1 LSFIHDKFSGEKT
14 VKKSVIASLLAV
26 GALGVTVAA
35 FTTPHVPALAQAQAQ
50 AQPAASVSPQGLP
63 DFVTLYENN
72 SPSVVSISVSSTIG
86 KKPAKPGADG
96 AAPDKEDMEEFFRR
110 YFGQGGQG
118 GQGGRSPRELRRQGG
133 GSGFIISADG
143 LIVTNSHVVEDA
155 DEVLVK
161 LIDKREFKAKVIG
174 SDKRSDVAVIK
185 IEASGLPAVKVGNPD
200 RLRIGE
206 WVAAIG
212 QPLGFE
218 STLTTG
224 VVSAKSRASRGADT
238 TGDLVPFIQH
248 DAAVNPG
255 NSGGPLFN
263 TRGEVVA
270 INSMIATVSGGFQ
283 GISFAIPIDLA
294 MDVVGQ
300 LRAGG
305 SVKRGMLGVNIGAV
319 SRDLA
324 DAFGLPRAQGA
335 LVSGVN
341 KGSAAEKAGVREGDV
356 VLKFNDRVVDD
367 SRDLPRYVTSARPG
381 TPSKIQVWRDGKTV
395 DLTVTLDEYK
405 EQTQLASLD
414 KATPKAAAVATP
426 DTKEDRLG
434 LSFRAPNEKERG
446 AAKVASGGAVV
457 SDVSEKSS
465 VRALT
470 EGDIIIGV
478 TRKGKSTAV
487 SSPSQLAELIKDS
500 EKGST
505 LAFRVKRAIDRAGAE
520 YNEFFAPEK
529 LPE

>member
-1 LSFIHDKFSGEKT
+1 M
-14 VKKSVIASLLAV
+14 KKSLIASLLAV
-26 GALGVTVAA
+26 GALGVTVGA
-35 FTTPHVPALAQAQAQ
+35 FTSPHLPVVAQAPSTAPLSSV
-50 AQPAASVSPQGLP
+50 APAAPQGLP
-63 DFVTLYENN
+63 DFVTLYEKN
-72 SPSVVSISVSSTIG
+72 SPSVVSISVSTTVG
-86 KKPAKPGADG
+86 KNKPRAGGSDAT
-96 AAPDKEDMEEFFRR
+96 PDKDEMEDLFRR
-110 YFGQGGQG
+110 YFGGGN
-118 GQGGRSPRELRRQGG
+118 GGRNMPRDLRRQSG

-161 LIDKREFKAKVIG
+161 LTDKREFKAKVIG
-174 SDKRSDVAVIK
+174 SDKRSDVAIIK
-185 IEASGLPAVKVGNPD
+185 IEAKGLPAVKIGNPAN
-200 RLRIGE
+200 LRVGE

-224 VVSAKSRASRGADT
+224 IVSAKSRASRGGDS

-283 GISFAIPIDLA
+283 GISFAVPIDLA

-300 LRAGG
+300 LQAGG
-305 SVKRGMLGVNIGAV
+305 SVKRGMLGVNIGPV
-319 SRDLA
+319 TRDLA
-324 DAFGLPRAQGA
+324 EAFNLPKAQGA

-341 KGSAAEKAGVREGDV
+341 KGSAADKGGVKEGDV
-356 VLKFNDRVVDD
+356 VLKFNDRVVED

-381 TPSKIQVWRDGKTV
+381 TPSKVQVWRDGRLV
-395 DLTVTLDEYK
+395 DLSVTLDEYK
-405 EQTQLASLD
+405 EQTQVASVER
-414 KATPKAAAVATP
+414 ATPKRASEP
-426 DTKEDRLG
+426 ELTKDDRLG
-434 LSFRAPNEKERG
+434 LTLRAPSEKERG
-446 AAKVASGGAVV
+446 AAKVAAGGAVI

-465 VRALT
+465 VRALN
-470 EGDIIIGV
+470 EGDIIVGV

-487 SSPSQLAELIKDS
+487 TSPAQLAELIKGS

-505 LAFRVKRAIDRAGAE
+505 LAFRVKRPSDRAGSD

>member
-1 LSFIHDKFSGEKT
+1 M
-14 VKKSVIASLLAV
+14 KKSLLASLIAA
-26 GALGVTVAA
+26 GALGVTVGA
-35 FTTPHVPALAQAQAQ
+35 FTTPHVPVIAQAQSPTQVQSA
-50 AQPAASVSPQGLP
+50 PPTVSPQGLP
-63 DFVTLYENN
+63 DFVTLYEQN
-72 SPSVVSISVSSTIG
+72 SPSVVSIAVSTNVKRSAPKAGGT
-86 KKPAKPGADG
+86 DG
-96 AAPDKEDMEEFFRR
+96 AAPDREDMEEFFKR

-118 GQGGRSPRELRRQGG
+118 GRNAPRDLRRQGG
-133 GSGFIISADG
+133 GSGFIISGDG
-143 LIVTNSHVVEDA
+143 LIITNSHVVEDA

-161 LIDKREFKAKVIG
+161 LTDKREFKAKVIG
-174 SDKRSDVAVIK
+174 TDKRTDVAVIK
-185 IEASGLPAVKVGNPD
+185 IEAKGLPAVKIGNPD
-200 RLRIGE
+200 RLRVGE

-218 STLTTG
+218 STLTSG
-224 VVSAKSRASRGADT
+224 IISAKSRASRGGDS

-300 LRAGG
+300 LQAGG
-305 SVKRGMLGVNIGAV
+305 AVKRGMLGVNIGAV
-319 SRDLA
+319 TRDLA
-324 DAFGLPRAQGA
+324 EAFNLPKAQGA

-341 KGSAAEKAGVREGDV
+341 KGSAADKAGIKEGDV
-356 VLKFNDRVVDD
+356 VLKFNDRVVED

-381 TPSKIQVWRDGKTV
+381 TPSKVQVWRDGKLV
-395 DLTVTLDEYK
+395 DLSVTLDEYK
-405 EQTQLASLD
+405 EPTQLASLGRE
-414 KATPKAAAVATP
+414 TPKPTAAKVESTQA
-426 DTKEDRLG
+426 DSLG
-434 LSFRAPNEKERG
+434 LTLRPLNEKERG
-446 AAKVASGGAVV
+446 ASKLSSGGAVV

-465 VRALT
+465 VRGLN
-470 EGDIIIGV
+470 EGDIIVGV
-478 TRKGKSTAV
+478 TSKGKSTAIT
-487 SSPSQLAELIKDS
+487 SPSQLAELIKS
-500 EKGST
+500 TQKGAT
-505 LAFRVKRAIDRAGAE
+505 LAFRVKRAADRTGSE

>member
-1 LSFIHDKFSGEKT
+1 M
-14 VKKSVIASLLAV
+14 KKSLIASLLAV

-35 FTTPHVPALAQAQAQ
+35 FTSPHVPVAAQAAAQ
-50 AQPAASVSPQGLP
+50 VSSPQTPQGLP
-63 DFVTLYENN
+63 DFVSLYESN
-72 SPSVVSISVSSTIG
+72 SPSVVSIAVSTTIG
-86 KKPAKPGADG
+86 KKSSKSGAEG

-118 GQGGRSPRELRRQGG
+118 APGGRAPRELRRQGG
-133 GSGFIISADG
+133 GSGFIISNDG
-143 LIVTNSHVVEDA
+143 YIITNSHVVEDA

-161 LIDKREFKAKVIG
+161 LTDKREFKAKVIG

-185 IEASGLPAVKVGNPD
+185 IDAKDLPAVKIGNPD
-200 RLRIGE
+200 RLKIGE

-224 VVSAKSRASRGADT
+224 VVSAKARASRGSET

-300 LRAGG
+300 LRTGG
-305 SVKRGMLGVNIGAV
+305 SVKRGMLGVQIGAV

-324 DAFGLPRAQGA
+324 DAFGLAKAQGA
-335 LVSGVN
+335 LVSSVN
-341 KGSAAEKAGVREGDV
+341 KGSAAEKAGVKEGDV
-356 VLKFNDRVVDD
+356 ILKFNDRVVDN

-381 TPSKIQVWRDGKTV
+381 TPSKMQVWRDGKAV
-395 DLTVTLDEYK
+395 ELTVTVDEYK
-405 EQTQLASLD
+405 DPTQVASLD
-414 KATPKAAAVATP
+414 KPAPKAAVVETP

-446 AAKVASGGAVV
+446 AAKLASGGAVV

-465 VRALT
+465 VRALN
-470 EGDIIIGV
+470 EGDIIVGV
-478 TRKGKSTAV
+478 TRKGRSTTV
-487 SSPSQLAELIKDS
+487 TSPLQLADLIKGS

-505 LAFRVKRAIDRAGAE
+505 LAFRVKRATDRAGSE

-529 LPE
+529 LPD

>member
-1 LSFIHDKFSGEKT
+1 M
-14 VKKSVIASLLAV
+14 KKSLLASLLAV
-26 GALGVTVAA
+26 GALGVTVGA
-35 FTTPHVPALAQAQAQ
+35 FTTPHIPATAQSQIAAQAATS
-50 AQPAASVSPQGLP
+50 APYAPQGLP
-63 DFVTLYENN
+63 DFVTLYEKN
-72 SPSVVSISVSSTIG
+72 SPSVVSISVSSTVG
-86 KKPAKPGADG
+86 RNRSRAGGND
-96 AAPDKEDMEEFFRR
+96 AAPDKDEMEDLFRR
-110 YFGQGGQG
+110 YFGNGS
-118 GQGGRSPRELRRQGG
+118 GGRNLPREQRRQSG

-161 LIDKREFKAKVIG
+161 LTDRREFKAKVIG
-174 SDKRSDVAVIK
+174 SDKRSDVAIIK
-185 IEASGLPAVKVGNPD
+185 IDATGLPAVKIGNPST
-200 RLRIGE
+200 LRVGE

-224 VVSAKSRASRGADT
+224 IVSAKSRASRGGDS

-283 GISFAIPIDLA
+283 GISFAVPIDLA

-300 LRAGG
+300 LQAGG

-319 SRDLA
+319 TRDLA
-324 DAFGLPRAQGA
+324 EAFNLPKAQGA

-341 KGSAAEKAGVREGDV
+341 KGSAADKAGIKEGDV
-356 VLKFNDRVVDD
+356 VLKFNDRVVED

-381 TPSKIQVWRDGKTV
+381 TASKVQVWRDGKLV

-405 EQTQLASLD
+405 EPVQVASVERT
-414 KATPKAAAVATP
+414 APKRAGEPTT
-426 DTKEDRLG
+426 TKDDRLG
-434 LSFRAPNEKERG
+434 LTLRSPSEKERG
-446 AAKVASGGAVV
+446 AAKIAAGGAVIT
-457 SDVSEKSS
+457 DVSEKST
-465 VRALT
+465 VRALN
-470 EGDIIIGV
+470 EGDIIVGV
-478 TRKGKSTAV
+478 TRKGKSTPV
-487 SSPSQLAELIKDS
+487 TSPAQLAELIKGT
-500 EKGST
+500 EKGAT
-505 LAFRVKRAIDRAGAE
+505 LAFRVKRPADQAGND

>member
-1 LSFIHDKFSGEKT
+1 M
-14 VKKSVIASLLAV
+14 KKSLLASLIAA
-26 GALGVTVAA
+26 GALGVTVGA
-35 FTTPHVPALAQAQAQ
+35 FTTPHIPVIAQ
-50 AQPAASVSPQGLP
+50 AQPAAAVTAPSPVTPQGLP
-63 DFVTLYENN
+63 DFVSLYERN
-72 SPSVVSISVSSTIG
+72 SPSVVSISVSTNM
-86 KKPAKPGADG
+86 KKSAPKASADG
-96 AAPDKEDMEEFFRR
+96 TAPDREDMEEFFKR

-118 GQGGRSPRELRRQGG
+118 GSGGRNSPRDLRKQGG

-143 LIVTNSHVVEDA
+143 LVVTNSHVVEDA

-161 LIDKREFKAKVIG
+161 LTDNREFKAKVIG

-185 IEASGLPAVKVGNPD
+185 IDAKGLPAVKVGNPD
-200 RLRIGE
+200 TLRVGE

-218 STLTTG
+218 STLTSG
-224 VVSAKSRASRGADT
+224 IVSAKSRASRGGDS

-263 TRGEVVA
+263 MRGEVVA

-300 LRAGG
+300 LQAGG
-305 SVKRGMLGVNIGAV
+305 AVKRGMLGVNIGAV

-324 DAFGLPRAQGA
+324 EAFSLPKAQGA

-341 KGSAAEKAGVREGDV
+341 KGSAAEKAGIKEGDV
-356 VLKFNDRVVDD
+356 VLKFNDRVVAD

-381 TPSKIQVWRDGKTV
+381 TPSKVQVWRDGKAV
-395 DLTVTLDEYK
+395 ELTVTLDEYK
-405 EQTQLASLD
+405 DVTQVA
-414 KATPKAAAVATP
+414 AVTRETPKVAVAKVES
-426 DTKEDRLG
+426 TKADNLG
-434 LSFRAPNEKERG
+434 LTLRPLSEKERN
-446 AAKVASGGAVV
+446 AAKLAIGGAVV
-457 SDVSEKSS
+457 SDVSEQSS
-465 VRALT
+465 VRALN
-470 EGDIIIGV
+470 EGDIIVGV
-478 TRKGKSTAV
+478 TSKGKSTAIT
-487 SSPSQLAELIKDS
+487 SPSQLAELIKDA
-500 EKGST
+500 EKGAT
-505 LAFRVKRAIDRAGAE
+505 LAFRVKRAADRAGSE
-520 YNEFFAPEK
+520 YAEFFAPEK

>member
-1 LSFIHDKFSGEKT
+1 M
-14 VKKSVIASLLAV
+14 KKSLLASLIAA
-26 GALGVTVAA
+26 GALGATVGA
-35 FTTPHVPALAQAQAQ
+35 FTTPHVSAVAQAPVQSQSQSQSANPI
-50 AQPAASVSPQGLP
+50 ATPQGLP
-63 DFVTLYENN
+63 DFVSLYERN
-72 SPSVVSISVSSTIG
+72 SPSVVSISVSTSV
-86 KKPAKPGADG
+86 KRNSPRAGADG
-96 AAPDKEDMEEFFRR
+96 TPPDREDMEEFFKR

-118 GQGGRSPRELRRQGG
+118 GQGGRNAPRDLRRQGG
-133 GSGFIISADG
+133 GSGFIISGDG
-143 LIVTNSHVVEDA
+143 LIITNSHVVEDA

-161 LIDKREFKAKVIG
+161 LTDNREFKAKVIG

-185 IEASGLPAVKVGNPD
+185 IEARDLPAVKIGSPD
-200 RLRIGE
+200 RLRVGE

-218 STLTTG
+218 STLTSG
-224 VVSAKSRASRGADT
+224 IVSAKSRASRGGDS

-263 TRGEVVA
+263 MRGEVVA

-300 LRAGG
+300 LQAGG

-324 DAFGLPRAQGA
+324 EAFNLPKAQGA

-341 KGSAAEKAGVREGDV
+341 KGSAADKAGIKEGDV
-356 VLKFNDRVVDD
+356 VLKFNDRVVSD

-381 TPSKIQVWRDGKTV
+381 TPSKVEVWRDGKTV
-395 DLTVTLDEYK
+395 ELLVTLDEYK
-405 EQTQLASLD
+405 ETTQV
-414 KATPKAAAVATP
+414 AAATRESPKPAVAKVES
-426 DTKEDRLG
+426 TKADSLG
-434 LSFRAPNEKERG
+434 LTLRPLSEKERT
-446 AAKVASGGAVV
+446 AAKLANGGAVV

-470 EGDIIIGV
+470 EGDIIVGV
-478 TRKGKSTAV
+478 TRKGQSTTIT
-487 SSPSQLAELIKDS
+487 SPSQLAELIKS
-500 EKGST
+500 TEKGVT
-505 LAFRVKRAIDRAGAE
+505 LAFRVKRASDRTGSE
-520 YNEFFAPEK
+520 YAEFFAPEK

>member
-1 LSFIHDKFSGEKT
+1 M
-14 VKKSVIASLLAV
+14 KKSLLASLLAV
-26 GALGVTVAA
+26 GALGVTVST
-35 FTTPHVPALAQAQAQ
+35 FTTPHAPAVAQAAQAQLSAPL
-50 AQPAASVSPQGLP
+50 APQGLP
-63 DFVTLYENN
+63 DFVTLYEKN
-72 SPSVVSISVSSTIG
+72 SPSVVSISVSTTVGRNRPRAGGSDST
-86 KKPAKPGADG
+86 
-96 AAPDKEDMEEFFRR
+96 PDKDEMEELFRR
-110 YFGQGGQG
+110 YFGGGG
-118 GQGGRSPRELRRQGG
+118 SGGRNMPREFRRQGG
-133 GSGFIISADG
+133 GSGFIISGDG

-155 DEVLVK
+155 DEVIVK
-161 LIDKREFKAKVIG
+161 LVDKREFKAKVIG
-174 SDKRSDVAVIK
+174 SDKRSDVAIIK
-185 IEASGLPAVKVGNPD
+185 ISATGLPAVKIGNPSS
-200 RLRIGE
+200 LRIGE

-224 VVSAKSRASRGADT
+224 IVSAKSRASRGGDS

-300 LRAGG
+300 LQAGG
-305 SVKRGMLGVNIGAV
+305 SVKRGMLGVNIGPV
-319 SRDLA
+319 TRDLA
-324 DAFGLPRAQGA
+324 EAFSLPKAQGA

-341 KGSAAEKAGVREGDV
+341 KGSAADKAGIKEGDV
-356 VLKFNDRVVDD
+356 VLKFNDRVVED

-381 TPSKIQVWRDGKTV
+381 AASKVQVWRDGKLM
-395 DLTVTLDEYK
+395 DLSVTLDEYK
-405 EQTQLASLD
+405 EQTQVASVERT
-414 KATPKAAAVATP
+414 APKRASEPET
-426 DTKEDRLG
+426 TKDDRLG
-434 LSFRAPNEKERG
+434 LTLRAPNEKERG
-446 AAKVASGGAVV
+446 AAKIAAGGALIT
-457 SDVSEKSS
+457 DVSEKSS
-465 VRALT
+465 VRALN
-470 EGDIIIGV
+470 EGDIIVGV

-487 SSPSQLAELIKDS
+487 TSPAQLAELIKGS

-505 LAFRVKRAIDRAGAE
+505 LAFRVKRPADRAGSD

>member
-1 LSFIHDKFSGEKT
+1 M
-14 VKKSVIASLLAV
+14 KKSLIASLIAA
-26 GALGVTVAA
+26 GALGVTVGA
-35 FTTPHVPALAQAQAQ
+35 FTTPHIPVIAQ
-50 AQPAASVSPQGLP
+50 AQPSASASSALPGTPQGLP
-63 DFVTLYENN
+63 DFVTLYERN
-72 SPSVVSISVSSTIG
+72 SPSVVSISVSTNVKSS
-86 KKPAKPGADG
+86 KPKSGGSDS
-96 AAPDKEDMEEFFRR
+96 APDREDMEEFFKR

-118 GQGGRSPRELRRQGG
+118 GRNAPRDFRRQGG

-143 LIVTNSHVVEDA
+143 LIITNSHVVEDA

-161 LIDKREFKAKVIG
+161 LTDKREFKAKVIG

-185 IEASGLPAVKVGNPD
+185 IEAKELPAVKIGNPD
-200 RLRIGE
+200 RLRVGE

-218 STLTTG
+218 STLTSG
-224 VVSAKSRASRGADT
+224 IISAKSRASRGGDT

-300 LRAGG
+300 LQAGG
-305 SVKRGMLGVNIGAV
+305 SVKRGMLGVSIGPV

-324 DAFGLPRAQGA
+324 EAFSLPKAQGA

-341 KGSAAEKAGVREGDV
+341 KGSAADKAGIKEGDV
-356 VLKFNDRVVDD
+356 VLKFNDRMVED
-367 SRDLPRYVTSARPG
+367 SRDLPRYVTSVRPG
-381 TPSKIQVWRDGKTV
+381 TPAKVQVWRDGKPM
-395 DLTVTLDEYK
+395 DLNVTLEEYK
-405 EQTQLASLD
+405 EPTQLASLEREM
-414 KATPKAAAVATP
+414 PKAAVAKAES
-426 DTKEDRLG
+426 TKADSLG
-434 LSFRAPNEKERG
+434 LTLRPLSEKERG
-446 AAKVASGGAVV
+446 AAKLSTGGAVV
-457 SDVSEKSS
+457 SDVSDKSS

-470 EGDIIIGV
+470 EGDIIVGV
-478 TRKGKSTAV
+478 TRKGKSTAIT
-487 SSPSQLAELIKDS
+487 SPSQLAELIKGT

-505 LAFRVKRAIDRAGAE
+505 LAFRVKRAADRTGSE
-520 YNEFFAPEK
+520 YTEFFAPEK

>member
-1 LSFIHDKFSGEKT
+1 M
-14 VKKSVIASLLAV
+14 KKSLLASLIAA
-26 GALGVTVAA
+26 GALGVTVGA
-35 FTTPHVPALAQAQAQ
+35 FTTPHVPVIAQAQTLTQAQ
-50 AQPAASVSPQGLP
+50 AAPPTVSPQGLP
-63 DFVTLYENN
+63 DFVTLYEQN
-72 SPSVVSISVSSTIG
+72 SPSVVSISVSTSVKRSAPKAGGT
-86 KKPAKPGADG
+86 DG
-96 AAPDKEDMEEFFRR
+96 TAPDREDMEEFFKR

-118 GQGGRSPRELRRQGG
+118 GRNAPRDLRRQGG
-133 GSGFIISADG
+133 GSGFIISGDG
-143 LIVTNSHVVEDA
+143 LIITNSHVVEDA

-161 LIDKREFKAKVIG
+161 LTDKREFKAKVIG
-174 SDKRSDVAVIK
+174 TDKRSDVAVIK
-185 IEASGLPAVKVGNPD
+185 IDAKGLPAVKIGNPD
-200 RLRIGE
+200 RLRVGE

-218 STLTTG
+218 TTLTSG
-224 VVSAKSRASRGADT
+224 IISAKSRASRGGDT

-300 LRAGG
+300 LQAGG

-319 SRDLA
+319 TRDLA
-324 DAFGLPRAQGA
+324 EAFNLPKAQGA

-341 KGSAAEKAGVREGDV
+341 KGSAADKAGIKEGDV
-356 VLKFNDRVVDD
+356 VLKFNDRLVED

-381 TPSKIQVWRDGKTV
+381 TPSKVQVWRDGKLV
-395 DLTVTLDEYK
+395 DLSVTLDEYK
-405 EQTQLASLD
+405 EPTQLASLSRE
-414 KATPKAAAVATP
+414 TPKPAAAKVESTQA
-426 DTKEDRLG
+426 DRLG
-434 LSFRAPNEKERG
+434 LTLRPLNEKERG
-446 AAKVASGGAVV
+446 ASKLSSGGAVV
-457 SDVSEKSS
+457 SDVAEKST
-465 VRALT
+465 VRGLN
-470 EGDIIIGV
+470 EGDIIVGV
-478 TRKGKSTAV
+478 TSKGKSTAITG
-487 SSPSQLAELIKDS
+487 PAQLAELIKS
-500 EKGST
+500 TEKGAT
-505 LAFRVKRAIDRAGAE
+505 LAFRVKRASDRAGSE

>member
-1 LSFIHDKFSGEKT
+1 M
-14 VKKSVIASLLAV
+14 KKSLIASLLAV
-26 GALGVTVAA
+26 GALGVAVAV
-35 FTTPHVPALAQAQAQ
+35 FTTPHVPAIAQAQSQ
-50 AQPAASVSPQGLP
+50 SAAPTAPQGLP
-63 DFVTLYENN
+63 DFVSLYENN
-72 SPSVVSISVSSTIG
+72 SPSVVSIAVSSTVG
-86 KKPAKPGADG
+86 RKTPKAGADG
-96 AAPDKEDMEEFFRR
+96 TPPDKEDMEEFFRR

-118 GQGGRSPRELRRQGG
+118 GRAPRGDLRRQGG
-133 GSGFIISADG
+133 GSGFIISTDG
-143 LIVTNSHVVEDA
+143 LIITNSHVVEDA

-161 LIDKREFKAKVIG
+161 LTDKREFKAKVIG

-185 IEASGLPAVKVGNPD
+185 IEAKDLPAVRIGNPD
-200 RLRIGE
+200 RLRVGE

-224 VVSAKSRASRGADT
+224 VVSAKSRASRGVDT

-283 GISFAIPIDLA
+283 GISFAVPIDLA

-324 DAFGLPRAQGA
+324 DAFGLPKAQGA
-335 LVSGVN
+335 LVSGVS
-341 KGSAAEKAGVREGDV
+341 KGSAAEKAGIKEGDV

-381 TPSKIQVWRDGKTV
+381 TPSKVQVWRDGKLV

-405 EQTQLASLD
+405 ESTQVASNE
-414 KATPKAAAVATP
+414 KATPKLAVPATP
-426 DTKEDRLG
+426 DTKDDRLG

-446 AAKVASGGAVV
+446 AAKIASGGAVV
-457 SDVSEKSS
+457 SDVTEKSA
-465 VRALT
+465 VRALE
-470 EGDIIIGV
+470 EGDIILGV
-478 TRKGKSTAV
+478 TRKGKSTLV
-487 SSPSQLAELIKDS
+487 TSPSQLAELIKGS

-505 LAFRVKRAIDRAGAE
+505 LAFRVKRATDRTGGE
-520 YNEFFAPEK
+520 YREFFAPEK